1 VAARAPSVAPSVAP
15 AADAGG
21 AVRLAI
27 DPSATQAHFRAREQL
42 ANRSFPSDAVGT
54 TSEVAGN
61 LTLGPDGSFAPDS
74 QVTVT
79 LGSLATDEPRRDNF
93 IKQNTLETR
102 RYPTATF
109 VPRTAHGLGW
119 PLPTAGQAAFQL
131 DGDLT
136 VHGTTTPT
144 TWDMTA
150 QFAPDAV
157 SGSGTTTVTLAQ
169 FGMQTPRVFTVLSI
183 EDTITL
189 ELDFRATRAP

>member
-1 VAARAPSVAPSVAP
+1 MAPSAPP
-15 AADAGG
+15 AADASG

-54 TSEVAGN
+54 TSDVAGS
-61 LTLGPDGSFAPDS
+61 LTLGPDGSFAAGS

-79 LGSLATDEPRRDNF
+79 LGSLATDDPRRDNF

-119 PLPTAGQAAFQL
+119 PLPSDGQATFQL

-136 VHGTTTPT
+136 VHGTSKPT
-144 TWDMTA
+144 TWAMSA

-157 SGSGTTTVTLAQ
+157 SGSGTTTVTLDQ

-189 ELDFRATRAP
+189 ELDFRATRGP